1 MEVEIQKLFDEVDV
15 DKSKFIEIQ
24 EIHIALSKIGM
35 NCGQAE
41 IEQYM
46 RRFDK
51 NGDGKISYQEFR
63 VIVQERLKSEMMTA
77 EDMIDD
83 IRREF

>member
-1 MEVEIQKLFDEVDV
+1 
-15 DKSKFIEIQ
+15 
-24 EIHIALSKIGM
+24 
-35 NCGQAE
+35 
-41 IEQYM
+41 M

-51 NGDGKISYQEFR
+51 NGDGKISYPEFR
-63 VIVQERLKSEMMTA
+63 TIVQERLKSEMMTA